1 MTAAERLLFL
11 SKATGAAGALL
22 LAIGS
27 GATAEAAL
35 LDYSALDSV
44 TAAEHLLYEKVVGHG
59 GGTDSNVNLVK
70 LRESIKRAKDERDI
84 LEAEQIAESER
95 IASEVLAR
103 ISKAKEPEPSEPVVI
118 PIPEAIEPEQVTQ
131 VEPLAPV
138 NDLVSEVSNKLSTS
152 DNKLLITNQISSNI
166 PSRDDNET
174 IALLL
179 ILAEID

>member
-1 MTAAERLLFL
+1 VTTAERLLSL

-44 TAAEHLLYEKVVGHG
+44 TAAEHLLYEKVTGGHG
-59 GGTDSNVNLVK
+59 GGTDSHVNLVK
-70 LRESIKRAKDERDI
+70 LREGIKRAQEERDR
-84 LEAEQIAESER
+84 LEAERLAEIER
-95 IASEVLAR
+95 EASEVLAR
-103 ISKAKEPEPSEPVVI
+103 IAKANQPEPPEPIVIPLPESVEPEPV
-118 PIPEAIEPEQVTQ
+118 AK

-138 NDLVSEVSNKLSTS
+138 NDLVATFAEPVSALYQSVETF
-152 DNKLLITNQISSNI
+152 
-166 PSRDDNET
+166 DDLTIQNENDT